1 MRSCSIN
8 ICDVYYNACVGV
20 VLCSDFCSGKNAYTA
35 AALNCT
41 FVNLSWWSKNTCF
54 ENADAQNV
62 FYYCLCGITCICIF
76 FVKPNVYYC
85 THWTKHWKVLK
96 KYTLLISHDF
106 LRSYLN
112 GSNAMVCF
120 QEVILNNRAILT
132 RICTFFNHKSS

>member
-1 MRSCSIN
+1 MTFTTTHVLVSCYVLTSAPKKCIHRSGIKLH
-8 ICDVYYNACVGV
+8 ICELILMKQKHLLWKCRCTKCV
-20 VLCSDFCSGKNAYTA
+20 L
-35 AALNCT
+35 L
-41 FVNLSWWSKNTCF
+41 LLMWH
-54 ENADAQNV
+54 
-62 FYYCLCGITCICIF
+62 TCICIF

-85 THWTKHWKVLK
+85 THWTKHWKLMK

-120 QEVILNNRAILT
+120 QEVILNYRAILT